1 MLRLMFSF
9 TGHESMELC
18 LGSSLGQGRVL
29 ALKPSGGSG
38 QLQAAAVL
46 WHDRRCLGSNQPKR
60 SSGLREE
67 AVILLLLVGNASLS

>member
-1 MLRLMFSF
+1 
-9 TGHESMELC
+9 MELC

-38 QLQAAAVL
+38 QLQAADVL